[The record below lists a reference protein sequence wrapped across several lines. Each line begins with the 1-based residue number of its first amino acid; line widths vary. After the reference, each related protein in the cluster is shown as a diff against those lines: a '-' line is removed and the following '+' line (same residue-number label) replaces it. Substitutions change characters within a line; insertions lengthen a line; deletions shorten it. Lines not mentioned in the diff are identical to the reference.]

1 MTSSFIIIALSLITF
16 RIIKRSEFNE
26 YRRMLEQIA
35 STSVFSLI
43 ILKNGLVGLI
53 LIVLFVFSA
62 SGPLRA
68 EYSPK
73 QPSINLDDVESGQLL
88 MRTGDE
94 LSSAILLST
103 DIKVS
108 VAGSSSRTII
118 SQRFINTGDTWAEG
132 VYVFPIG
139 QNAAVDTLKLR
150 IGDRFIKGQIK
161 EKQQAK
167 VIYKEAKAEGDLII
181 TDHDVLMGDINGSPF
196 YIGGAQYEAWKHTRL
211 IIDAIEGGG
220 GMF

>member
-1 MTSSFIIIALSLITF
+1 M
-16 RIIKRSEFNE
+16 
-26 YRRMLEQIA
+26 
-35 STSVFSLI
+35 
-43 ILKNGLVGLI
+43 
-53 LIVLFVFSA
+53 FSA

-88 MRTGDE
+88 MRAGDE

-118 SQRFINTGDTWAEG
+118 SQRFINTGETWAEG

-150 IGDRFIKGQIK
+150 IGDRFIEGKLK
-161 EKQQAK
+161 KNNKQK
-167 VIYKEAKAEGDLII
+167 
-181 TDHDVLMGDINGSPF
+181 
-196 YIGGAQYEAWKHTRL
+196 
-211 IIDAIEGGG
+211 
-220 GMF
+220 

>member
-16 RIIKRSEFNE
+16 IINKRSEFND
-26 YRRMLEQIA
+26 YRRMLVQIA
-35 STSVFSLI
+35 SPFASSLI
-43 ILKNGLVGLI
+43 ALKNGLVGLTLI
-53 LIVLFVFSA
+53 LLFVFSI

-73 QPSINLDDVESGQLL
+73 QPSINLDEVESGQLL
-88 MRTGDE
+88 MRAGDE

-108 VAGSSSRTII
+108 VAGSSSRTIV
-118 SQRFINTGDTWAEG
+118 SQRFINTGETWAEG

-150 IGDRFIKGQIK
+150 IGDRFIEGQIK
-161 EKQQAK
+161 
-167 VIYKEAKAEGDLII
+167 G
-181 TDHDVLMGDINGSPF
+181 
-196 YIGGAQYEAWKHTRL
+196 KHHILRL
-211 IIDAIEGGG
+211 IRTSSGELKPIGEDSLEFIFNPDVQIIESLKEGEIATLDLSQEEEI
-220 GMF
+220 F

>member
-1 MTSSFIIIALSLITF
+1 
-16 RIIKRSEFNE
+16 
-26 YRRMLEQIA
+26 MLEQIA
-35 STSVFSLI
+35 SPFVSSLI
-43 ILKNGLVGLI
+43 ILKNGLVGLTLI
-53 LIVLFVFSA
+53 LLFVFSA

-88 MRTGDE
+88 MRAGDE

-108 VAGSSSRTII
+108 VAGSSSRTIV
-118 SQRFINTGDTWAEG
+118 SQRFINTGETWAEG

-150 IGDRFIKGQIK
+150 IGDRFIEGKLK
-161 EKQQAK
+161 KNNKQK
-167 VIYKEAKAEGDLII
+167 
-181 TDHDVLMGDINGSPF
+181 
-196 YIGGAQYEAWKHTRL
+196 
-211 IIDAIEGGG
+211 
-220 GMF
+220 